1 MAPDYDLS
9 NLETSQV
16 DLWIYLQFD
25 AILGQIKAAQAE
37 RLGFPL
43 LVGDC
48 IVSAVTEKPQVIF
61 NNWKREAD
69 PWARLRKQNQE
80 D

>member
-9 NLETSQV
+9 SFETSQV

-25 AILGQIKAAQAE
+25 AIFGQIMADQAE

-43 LVGDC
+43 AVGDC
-48 IVSAVTEKPQVIF
+48 IVSAVTEKPQAIF
-61 NNWKREAD
+61 NNGKQGAD
-69 PWARLRKQNQE
+69 RWARPRKQN
-80 D
+80 